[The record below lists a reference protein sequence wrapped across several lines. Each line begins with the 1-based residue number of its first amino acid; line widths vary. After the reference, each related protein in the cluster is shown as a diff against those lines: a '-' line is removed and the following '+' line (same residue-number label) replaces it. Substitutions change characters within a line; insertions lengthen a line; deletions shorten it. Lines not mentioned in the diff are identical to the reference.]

1 MKYMIF
7 VHKSK
12 TINKQL
18 EWLYVHLHI
27 LKTKQFIHD
36 IFIQIGFRTKCQII
50 PRQNP
55 TRHIY
60 INIYCKVY
68 KGWLEKKIQDIWK
81 HIVRINSNIV
91 FDISK

>member
-1 MKYMIF
+1 MVIRTFAYFKKLNNLFMIF
-7 VHKSK
+7 C
-12 TINKQL
+12 I
-18 EWLYVHLHI
+18 
-27 LKTKQFIHD
+27 
-36 IFIQIGFRTKCQII
+36 IQIGFRTKCQNIS
-50 PRQNP
+50 RQNP

-91 FDISK
+91 FDISKYTDDCLTD

>member
-1 MKYMIF
+1 MVIRTFAYFKKLNNLFMIF
-7 VHKSK
+7 C
-12 TINKQL
+12 I
-18 EWLYVHLHI
+18 
-27 LKTKQFIHD
+27 
-36 IFIQIGFRTKCQII
+36 IQIGFRTKCQII